1 MTLIAAVEDVGVG
14 ELLKIAA
21 ALIVEEI
28 RASLRARAKRR
39 AHVAGP
45 PATTVQCD
53 RCGASVPAHDIA
65 TAAHRRLHAEG
76 AK

>member
-1 MTLIAAVEDVGVG
+1 MGG
-14 ELLKIAA
+14 LLKIAA
-21 ALIVEEI
+21 ALIVEEL

-39 AHVAGP
+39 AHAAGP

-65 TAAHRRLHAEG
+65 MAAHRRLHAE
-76 AK
+76 AKR

>member
-1 MTLIAAVEDVGVG
+1 MG

-28 RASLRARAKRR
+28 RASLRARAKRKAAER

-45 PATTVQCD
+45 PATTVQCE

-65 TAAHRRLHAEG
+65 MAAHCRLHAEAG
-76 AK
+76 R

>member
-1 MTLIAAVEDVGVG
+1 MGG
-14 ELLKIAA
+14 LLKIAA
-21 ALIVEEI
+21 ALIVEEL
-28 RASLRARAKRR
+28 RASLRARARRAKAQR

-65 TAAHRRLHAEG
+65 MAAHHRACPKRG
-76 AK
+76 AA